1 MPNWCT
7 NWIEISGDKESIQKI
22 KEKMESIENSQDA
35 NLFMTLVGVPDEV
48 TDYDTNWYETNINT
62 WGTKWDVSLNE
73 SNVEFN
79 EDHITM
85 SPETAWAPPVRFCIS
100 LATKYGVD
108 VTIQY
113 EEPGCDF
120 CGKTDIKKDGT
131 FVEEDYSY
139 LKGKYFLDNES
150 FWYEVDSNLEYY
162 LDDENPSLEKFIE
175 EYDFVSDEDKEELKR
190 MYNEAFANK

>member
-35 NLFMTLVGVPDEV
+35 NLFMTLVGIPEDV
-48 TDYDTNWYETNINT
+48 TDYDTNWYDTNINN

-85 SPETAWAPPVRFCIS
+85 SPETAWSPPVGFCKS
-100 LATKYGVD
+100 LAMKYKVV
-108 VTIQY
+108 VTNTY

-120 CGKTDIKKDGT
+120 CGRIVIDSEGNEN
-131 FVEEDYSY
+131 VEDYSF
-139 LKGKYFLDNES
+139 LEGKYILDNET
-150 FWYEVDSNLEYY
+150 FWYEVDSNIESYSDY
-162 LDDENPSLEKFIE
+162 ENPTFENFIE
-175 EYDFVSDEDKEELKR
+175 DYDFVNDEDKEEIKR
-190 MYNEAFANK
+190 MYDEVFENK

>member
-1 MPNWCT
+1 
-7 NWIEISGDKESIQKI
+7 
-22 KEKMESIENSQDA
+22 
-35 NLFMTLVGVPDEV
+35 
-48 TDYDTNWYETNINT
+48 
-62 WGTKWDVSLNE
+62 
-73 SNVEFN
+73 
-79 EDHITM
+79 
-85 SPETAWAPPVRFCIS
+85 
-100 LATKYGVD
+100 VD

-131 FVEEDYSY
+131 YVEEDYSY